1 MRDISINTYSYIWS
15 QSAAD
20 CVRRLADLGYRH
32 FELMIHPPHLP
43 LDDFPPAARRELRAA
58 VKAAGATIS
67 SINMP
72 SLDQNLASPFKRVR
86 AASVAMFVDAVDLAA
101 DLGVPWFVTVP
112 GRMSPLFP
120 PPRADRIA
128 WMTEAMEKLLPR
140 AEARGVRLCVENVP
154 FASFPEAAALGDF
167 VRGFRSP
174 AIGVCYDAANAHFI
188 GEDVAQGVAGLADL
202 LKVVHLSDTTRQV
215 WRHDRIGLGDVP
227 AEAFARALDEAG
239 FAGPCTLEIIDADTE
254 GALADSCRAL
264 ADFGFAQPQARARA

>member
-101 DLGVPWFVTVP
+101 DLGAPWFVTVP

-120 PPRADRIA
+120 PAPADRKA
-128 WMTEAMEKLLPR
+128 WVTESIEALLPH
-140 AEARGVRLCVENVP
+140 AAARGVGLAVENVP
-154 FASFPEAAALGDF
+154 FAAFPDVAALGDF
-167 VRGFRSP
+167 VRSFRSSSL
-174 AIGVCYDAANAHFI
+174 GVCYDAANAHFI
-188 GEDVAQGVAGLADL
+188 GESPAKGVAQLADL
-202 LKVVHLSDTTRQV
+202 LKVAHLSDTTQNI

-227 AEAFARALDEAG
+227 VAEFARALDEAA
-239 FAGPCTLEIIDADTE
+239 FDGPCTLEIIDPDPEASILASHRAIAD
-254 GALADSCRAL
+254 L
-264 ADFGFAQPQARARA
+264 GFAPPRQAS